1 MRVNS
6 LIMLLSVA
14 CILSAGCVASQGD
27 MNSVYARQTRLEAK
41 MDSLTKQ
48 VQSMKGSQGRAGT
61 DPALKEE
68 LYRLQQ
74 EVNDLKRSYSELNAK
89 LSKSEFDLPVPSEGG
104 STEIETASMNTEEVI
119 YNQGYTELS
128 EGNYEESRKKFKMF
142 LSKYPKSSKAGDA
155 TYWIAE
161 SYYREGEFEEAI
173 LDYQRFIDTYPSD
186 DRVPLS
192 YLKQG
197 LSLMEIGKNEEAQLF
212 FETLIDKY
220 PQSDEA
226 NTAKEKIR
234 ELAVSG

>member
-1 MRVNS
+1 MY
-6 LIMLLSVA
+6 
-14 CILSAGCVASQGD
+14 Q
-27 MNSVYARQTRLEAK
+27 
-41 MDSLTKQ
+41 
-48 VQSMKGSQGRAGT
+48 
-61 DPALKEE
+61 
-68 LYRLQQ
+68 LQQ
-74 EVNDLKRSYSELNAK
+74 EVSALKSSYSGLDAKVNRPDFELPE
-89 LSKSEFDLPVPSEGG
+89 STEEGPT
-104 STEIETASMNTEEVI
+104 TEIESASFSTEEII
-119 YNQGYTELS
+119 YNEGYTQLS
-128 EGNYEESRKKFKMF
+128 EGNYEESREKFKLY
-142 LSKYPKSSKAGDA
+142 LSKYPKSSKASDA

-161 SYYREGEFEEAI
+161 SYYREGEFEEVI

>member
-1 MRVNS
+1 
-6 LIMLLSVA
+6 MLLSVT

-48 VQSMKGSQGRAGT
+48 VQSIKSSSQGTGT
-61 DPALKEE
+61 DPALKEQM
-68 LYRLQQ
+68 YQLQQ
-74 EVNDLKRSYSELNAK
+74 EVNSLKKSYSELNAK
-89 LSKSEFDLPVPSEGG
+89 VNKSEFALPVPSEGG
-104 STEIETASMNTEEVI
+104 STEFETASISTEETI
-119 YNQGYTELS
+119 YDQGYTELS
-128 EGNYEESRKKFKMF
+128 EGNYEESRKKFKLF

-161 SYYREGEFEEAI
+161 SYYREGQFEEAI

>member
-1 MRVNS
+1 M
-6 LIMLLSVA
+6 LICVVGL
-14 CILSAGCVASQGD
+14 LSAGCVASQGD

-41 MDSLTKQ
+41 MDSLSKQ
-48 VQSMKGSQGRAGT
+48 VQSMETSGGTAT
-61 DPALKEE
+61 DPALREQV
-68 LYRLQQ
+68 YQLQQ
-74 EVNDLKRSYSELNAK
+74 EVSALKSSYSELDAK
-89 LSKSEFDLPVPSEGG
+89 VNSPGFTLPESTEEGG
-104 STEIETASMNTEEVI
+104 TTEIESASFSTEEIV
-119 YNQGYTELS
+119 YNEGYTELS
-128 EGNYEESRKKFKMF
+128 EGNYAASREKFKMF
-142 LSKYPKSSKAGDA
+142 LSKYPKSSKAPDA

-161 SYYREGEFEEAI
+161 SYYRQGEFEEAI

>member
-1 MRVNS
+1 MS
-6 LIMLLSVA
+6 L
-14 CILSAGCVASQGD
+14 GCVASQGD
-27 MNSVYARQTRLEAK
+27 LNSVYARQTRLESK
-41 MDSLTKQ
+41 MDRLTKE
-48 VQSMKGSQGRAGT
+48 VRALKGSQGAGT
-61 DPALKEE
+61 DVGLREQVFQLE
-68 LYRLQQ
+68 Q
-74 EVNDLKRSYSELNAK
+74 EVSNLNRSYSDLNAK
-89 LSKSEFDLPVPSEGG
+89 LNRPSVYLPVPSEGG
-104 STEIETASMNTEEVI
+104 SEVVAGYMNTEEAI

-128 EGNYEESRKKFKMF
+128 EGNYEESREKFKLF
-142 LSKYPKSSKAGDA
+142 LSNYPESSKVGDA
-155 TYWIAE
+155 SYWIAE

-186 DRVPLS
+186 ERVPLS

-197 LSLMEIGKNEEAQLF
+197 LSLMKMGKNVEAKLF

>member
-1 MRVNS
+1 MRVNAINLLLLVTCIMS
-6 LIMLLSVA
+6 L
-14 CILSAGCVASQGD
+14 GCVASQGD
-27 MNSVYARQTRLEAK
+27 LNSVYARQTRLEAK
-41 MDSLTKQ
+41 MERLTQ
-48 VQSMKGSQGRAGT
+48 EVRAQNGSSQGA
-61 DPALKEE
+61 AANVE
-68 LYRLQQ
+68 LREQVFQLQQ
-74 EVNDLKRSYSELNAK
+74 EVSDLNRSYSDLNAK
-89 LSKSEFDLPVPSEGG
+89 LSKPGLELPSPSEGG
-104 STEIETASMNTEEVI
+104 SEFATGSKNTEEVI

-128 EGNYEESRKKFKMF
+128 EGNYVESRKQFKLF
-142 LSKYPKSSKAGDA
+142 ISKYSESSKASDA
-155 TYWIAE
+155 SYWIAE

-197 LSLMEIGKNEEAQLF
+197 LSLMEIGKNEEAKLF

-226 NTAKEKIR
+226 ITAKEKIR

>member
-1 MRVNS
+1 
-6 LIMLLSVA
+6 MLLSAA

-48 VQSMKGSQGRAGT
+48 VQSIKGVRGTGT
-61 DPALKEE
+61 DPALREQVFQ
-68 LYRLQQ
+68 LQQ
-74 EVNDLKRSYSELNAK
+74 EVSSLKSSYSELNAK
-89 LSKSEFDLPVPSEGG
+89 VNRSEFDLPVPSEGG
-104 STEIETASMNTEEVI
+104 STDVESASMSTEEVI

-128 EGNYEESRKKFKMF
+128 EGNYEESREKFKIL

-234 ELAVSG
+234 DLAVSG

>member
-1 MRVNS
+1 MKVNS
-6 LIMLLSVA
+6 IIMLLVGA
-14 CILSAGCVASQGD
+14 CIFSAGCVASQGD
-27 MNSVYARQTRLEAK
+27 LNSIYARQTRLEAK
-41 MDSLTKQ
+41 MDSLTKE
-48 VQSMKGSQGRAGT
+48 VQSIKGSSQGGGT
-61 DPALKEE
+61 DPALREQVFQ
-68 LYRLQQ
+68 LQQ
-74 EVNDLKRSYSELNAK
+74 EVDNLKRSYSDLDSK
-89 LSKSEFDLPVPSEGG
+89 VSKSELELPAPTEGG
-104 STEIETASMNTEEVI
+104 SEGFESASVSTEEII
-119 YNQGYTELS
+119 YNEGYTELS
-128 EGNYEESRKKFKMF
+128 EGNYPESREKFKMF
-142 LSKYPKSSKAGDA
+142 LSKYPKSAKAGDA